1 VRELIG
7 KNKSRPETVTT
18 RAPIAFVAENH
29 QGTRDRFYLSPQGT
43 TTDGAGTQS
52 HSNPELA
59 SVREERIS
67 NVVGENGNG
76 FDVDGVEQRI
86 GVEKTGQELE
96 DENLKLNQYDCDP
109 DLSMIGRQ
117 I

>member
-1 VRELIG
+1 
-7 KNKSRPETVTT
+7 VTT
-18 RAPIAFVAENH
+18 RAPIGFVAENH
-29 QGTRDRFYLSPQGT
+29 QRSRDLSYLSPQGT

-52 HSNPELA
+52 RSNAELA

-76 FDVDGVEQRI
+76 FDGDSVEQRI

-96 DENLKLNQYDCDP
+96 DDNQYDCDP